1 MAGLVPAIHVF
12 RSLPLSLRPI
22 RAAGYSE
29 PWIDMHNRIKE
40 ALVLLGR
47 LSRPSSPAAGETFG
61 PHDHLNAR
69 RCRRPDCW
77 GGEAGRD
84 AAQFFVGRTSG
95 AYPAISA
102 QRE

>member
-12 RSLPLSLRPI
+12 RSLRLSLRPI

-29 PWIDMHNRIKE
+29 PLIDMHNRMKE

-61 PHDHLNAR
+61 PHDHLNLHGAAGDR
-69 RCRRPDCW
+69 TAVAAKP
-77 GGEAGRD
+77 GEMRLS
-84 AAQFFVGRTSG
+84 FL
-95 AYPAISA
+95 
-102 QRE
+102 